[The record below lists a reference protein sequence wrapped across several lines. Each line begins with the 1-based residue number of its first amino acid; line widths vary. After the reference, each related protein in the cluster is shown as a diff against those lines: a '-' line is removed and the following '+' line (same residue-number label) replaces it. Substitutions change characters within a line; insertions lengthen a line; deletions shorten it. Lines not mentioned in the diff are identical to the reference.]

1 MKGSA
6 AKIQMT
12 SLDDLFGG
20 TSTQVYGDQ
29 IQEIALTE
37 LHPFKD
43 HPFHVVDDEK
53 MQEMSKSVAQYGV
66 LVPGIV
72 RPRPE
77 GGHEI
82 VAGHR
87 RKRASELA
95 GKSTMPVIVRDMDDD
110 EATIIMVD
118 SNLQR
123 EKILPSEKAFAYRM
137 KLEAMKRKAGRP
149 RKDNCVPVAHN
160 LSRKK
165 SRDILAEQ
173 VGESQDQ
180 VRRYIRLTH
189 LLPLL
194 LQMVD
199 ENKLALRPA
208 VEISYLPHDGQ
219 ELLYDVMENKSFSP
233 PSMEQA
239 KKLREYSERTELT
252 TSLIIDIL
260 SDEKP
265 TPVKIT
271 LKKKCLSQ
279 YFPKEYTQQQME
291 EIIISLLETWKS
303 QKNLSAES
311 GVPKS

>member
-20 TSTQVYGDQ
+20 ATPQAASDQ
-29 IQEIALTE
+29 IQEISLTE
-37 LHPFKD
+37 LHSFKD

-53 MQEMSKSVAQYGV
+53 MQEMAESVEQYGV

-77 GGHEI
+77 SGYEL

-95 GKSTMPVIVRDMDDD
+95 GRETMPVIVRELDDD

-123 EKILPSEKAFAYRM
+123 EKILPSEKAFAYKL

-149 RKDNCVPVAHN
+149 KKDNCVPLAHN
-160 LSRKK
+160 LAGKK

-180 VRRYIRLTH
+180 IRRYIRLTY
-189 LLPLL
+189 LLPAL

-199 ENKLALRPA
+199 DNKLAFRPA
-208 VEISYLPHDGQ
+208 VEVSALTKEEQ
-219 ELLYDVMENKSFSP
+219 ELLLSTMNRLAVIPTLEQAQRLKAHSQNGQLNSSVMEDVLAEKKP
-233 PSMEQA
+233 GAEQ
-239 KKLREYSERTELT
+239 
-252 TSLIIDIL
+252 
-260 SDEKP
+260 
-265 TPVKIT
+265 IT

-279 YFPKEYTQQQME
+279 YFPKEYTQKQME
-291 EIIISLLETWKS
+291 EVILSLLETWKFQ
-303 QKNLSAES
+303 QKGAEPNDHD
-311 GVPKS
+311 G

>member
-20 TSTQVYGDQ
+20 SATLAPTDQ
-29 IQEIALTE
+29 IQEITLTE

-43 HPFHVVDDEK
+43 HPFHVVDDDK
-53 MQEMSKSVAQYGV
+53 MQEMAESVTQYGV

-77 GGHEI
+77 GGYEI

-95 GKSTMPVIVRDMDDD
+95 GKETMPVIVRDMDDD

-123 EKILPSEKAFAYRM
+123 EKILPSEKAFAYKM
-137 KLEAMKRKAGRP
+137 KLDAMKHQGQRR
-149 RKDNCVPVAHN
+149 DLTCVPLAHK
-160 LSRKK
+160 LDKKK
-165 SRDILAEQ
+165 SREILSEQ

-180 VRRYIRLTH
+180 IRRYIRLTELVPR
-189 LLPLL
+189 LLAL
-194 LQMVD
+194 VD
-199 ENKLALRPA
+199 KEKLPLRPA
-208 VEISYLPHDGQ
+208 VEVSYLPLDEQ
-219 ELLYDVMENKSFSP
+219 ELLYDVIEDKAFGP

-239 KKLREYSERTELT
+239 KKLREYSGRTELT

-265 TPVKIT
+265 SSVKIT
-271 LKKKCLSQ
+271 LKKKRLNQ
-279 YFPKEYTQQQME
+279 YFPKDYTQQQME
-291 EIIISLLETWKS
+291 EGIFSLLETWKS
-303 QKNLSAES
+303 QQKGAKPNDSDC
-311 GVPKS
+311 

>member
-6 AKIQMT
+6 AKIQMA

-20 TSTQVYGDQ
+20 ASPQVNDGQ
-29 IQEIALTE
+29 IQEIPLTE

-43 HPFHVVDDEK
+43 HPFHVMDDEK
-53 MQEMSKSVAQYGV
+53 MREMSESVALYGV

-77 GGHEI
+77 GGYEI

-95 GKSTMPVIVRDMDDD
+95 GKETMPVIVREMDND

-160 LSRKK
+160 LAGKK

-180 VRRYIRLTH
+180 IRRFIRLTY
-189 LLPLL
+189 LILPL

-208 VEISYLPHDGQ
+208 VELSYLTQ
-219 ELLYDVMENKSFSP
+219 E
-233 PSMEQA
+233 EQA
-239 KKLREYSERTELT
+239 LLREAVGRWEVTPSLGQAQQLKEYSKNKQLNGEIMEDL
-252 TSLIIDIL
+252 L
-260 SDEKP
+260 SNGKAA
-265 TPVKIT
+265 TVQVT
-271 LKKKCLSQ
+271 LKGTRLHQ
-279 YFPKEYTQQQME
+279 FFPEDYTQQQME
-291 EIIISLLETWKS
+291 EVILTLLKNWKS
-303 QKNLSAES
+303 QQKGA
-311 GVPKS
+311 VPNDHDG